1 MAERACHDFAS
12 TTQFGLIPALA
23 TMLKLIA
30 AFLVTALTACGH
42 GPQRV
47 TSTRNCPLPQ
57 GLPTGKLL
65 LFGEMHGSVEAPKL
79 ISDLAC
85 SLSKS
90 EEIAIG
96 LEIPS
101 QDQPLI
107 DNYLK
112 SLGTKED
119 IETLTSGYFWQKVID
134 GRSSAAMLQLI
145 GDIRALRA
153 EGHAINLF
161 AFDDQPGTKLERNVA
176 IANGIRRFRATHP
189 DTQIIALMGNIHA
202 MQSEMTTS
210 DGVLVPS
217 GSLLHDLDPVS
228 VNITYP
234 AGTIWACMPKCGIQ
248 SLTPRSPTTG
258 TGFKLG
264 ASFGG
269 YSHSYLLPSI
279 TASPPAVPQ

>member
-1 MAERACHDFAS
+1 
-12 TTQFGLIPALA
+12 
-23 TMLKLIA
+23 MLKFIV

-119 IETLTSGYFWQKVID
+119 IETLTSGYFWQKKINQSMAVEKRKPMMEKLICLAETGKLKLPVDVIYPMND
-134 GRSSAAMLQLI
+134 VKNAA
-145 GDIRALRA
+145 
-153 EGHAINLF
+153 
-161 AFDDQPGTKLERNVA
+161 
-176 IANGIRRFRATHP
+176 
-189 DTQIIALMGNIHA
+189 
-202 MQSEMTTS
+202 
-210 DGVLVPS
+210 
-217 GSLLHDLDPVS
+217 
-228 VNITYP
+228 
-234 AGTIWACMPKCGIQ
+234 
-248 SLTPRSPTTG
+248 
-258 TGFKLG
+258 
-264 ASFGG
+264 
-269 YSHSYLLPSI
+269 
-279 TASPPAVPQ
+279 TASLQSSRKGKVLLRP